1 MRLFRFPFIS
11 MGCPCEIQI
20 EAGSERAANIA
31 AAQAL
36 ADITR
41 LDEKYSH
48 YRDDNWLARL
58 CASAGGGKRIEI
70 DEETANLLDF
80 ADTLHRQSAGR
91 FDITAG
97 ALTKLWDLQRGRVP
111 RSEEIDAA
119 RARIGWQRV
128 EWTRPYL
135 TLPIAGTRI
144 DLGGVVK
151 EYAADRAAEICR
163 HAQIAHGVVDLG
175 GDLALIG
182 AHADGSAWLAGIKS
196 PAHPQRV
203 YASIELAHGGLATS
217 GDYERAMIVDG
228 KRYSHIVD
236 PVSGYPVESFASV
249 SVIADSCLVAGAAST
264 LAMLLGTSEGAIYL
278 QELGLPWLCIDQ
290 AGRASGTL
298 KMA

>member
-58 CASAGGGKRIEI
+58 CASAGGGKRIEV

-111 RSEEIDAA
+111 R
-119 RARIGWQRV
+119 
-128 EWTRPYL
+128 
-135 TLPIAGTRI
+135 
-144 DLGGVVK
+144 
-151 EYAADRAAEICR
+151 
-163 HAQIAHGVVDLG
+163 
-175 GDLALIG
+175 
-182 AHADGSAWLAGIKS
+182 
-196 PAHPQRV
+196 
-203 YASIELAHGGLATS
+203 
-217 GDYERAMIVDG
+217 
-228 KRYSHIVD
+228 
-236 PVSGYPVESFASV
+236 
-249 SVIADSCLVAGAAST
+249 
-264 LAMLLGTSEGAIYL
+264 
-278 QELGLPWLCIDQ
+278 
-290 AGRASGTL
+290 
-298 KMA
+298 